1 MARVCMGYPAPP
13 AVIYVGEREFADIK
27 RRMGEIASFRPYKKT
42 MCAGVATAAALMI
55 AAMLLVVYTYS
66 YARNN
71 ECKDIMVGNYDGKTQ
86 IISYDTEALSQMIP
100 YESIT
105 DDWYFGLLKM
115 L

>member
-42 MCAGVATAAALMI
+42 MCAGVAAAAALMI
-55 AAMLLVVYTYS
+55 AAMLLVVYTHS

-105 DDWYFGLLKM
+105 DGWYFGLLKM

>member
-1 MARVCMGYPAPP
+1 MGYPAPP

-27 RRMGEIASFRPYKKT
+27 RRMGEIASFRPYKKR
-42 MCAGVATAAALMI
+42 MCAGVAAAAALMI
-55 AAMLLVVYTYS
+55 AAMLLVVYTHS
-66 YARNN
+66 YARSN

-105 DDWYFGLLKM
+105 DGWYFGLLKM

>member
-1 MARVCMGYPAPP
+1 MVRVCMGYPAPP

-42 MCAGVATAAALMI
+42 MCAGVAAAAALMI
-55 AAMLLVVYTYS
+55 AAMLLVVYTHS

-71 ECKDIMVGNYDGKTQ
+71 ECKD

-105 DDWYFGLLKM
+105 DGWYFGLLKM

>member
-1 MARVCMGYPAPP
+1 
-13 AVIYVGEREFADIK
+13 
-27 RRMGEIASFRPYKKT
+27 MGEIASFRPYKKT
-42 MCAGVATAAALMI
+42 MCAGVATAVALMI
-55 AAMLLVVYTYS
+55 AAMLLVVYTHS

-105 DDWYFGLLKM
+105 DGWYFGLLKM